1 MRLLCRQKLRRTIL
15 LYTRAHVRPI
25 RGNVSRRRQTHHNH
39 FCFLANIHTRLLKI
53 SDDAK
58 IVSGPFWGGGGVWEG
73 FLPYTWLRRET
84 VLATFGARFLY
95 TFSAD
100 CVGVRCLKSNAGGLP
115 CSEESAAA
123 ALPASPS
130 SSSEGEEEGAGR
142 FRSAR
147 RRISAM
153 EAVVAEAAEAGERP
167 LASAR

>member
-1 MRLLCRQKLRRTIL
+1 MRKLFQVL
-15 LYTRAHVRPI
+15 
-25 RGNVSRRRQTHHNH
+25 
-39 FCFLANIHTRLLKI
+39 
-53 SDDAK
+53 
-58 IVSGPFWGGGGVWEG
+58 FWGEGGI
-73 FLPYTWLRRET
+73 LPYTWLRRET

-123 ALPASPS
+123 ALPASLPS